1 MRREPPLPREL
12 WDQIPPPVQAA
23 LVLVMEG
30 YERRIASLE
39 AEGRALK
46 GEVQEL
52 RAQLGQSSQNS
63 SRPPSSD
70 GPHVKRK
77 PPRPPSGRNRG
88 AQPGHPVHKRALLPL
103 EEVDE
108 VVVRKPTHCRRC
120 GGALSGTDAAP
131 WRHQVIEV
139 PPPAPHVTEY
149 RLHRLVC
156 ARCGITTCGSLPPGV
171 PLHGYGPRLAS
182 LVGLCGGA
190 YRMSK
195 RMVASFCTDVLGVP
209 LALGEVCQVEQTV
222 AAALD
227 LPVQEARAYVQ
238 GQDVNVDETPWREEQ
253 RRARLWVV
261 VTQWVSVFC
270 IRTSRGA
277 KVLWELL
284 GEEYGGVLTS
294 DRAKAYNGQPLH
306 RHQVCWAHLRR
317 DFQAMIDR
325 GGAGAPIG
333 EVLLEQAEV
342 LFGWW
347 HRVRD
352 GTWSR
357 ATFQSYA
364 RWLRGVVRE
373 ELMRG
378 TRCACPKTAATC
390 QELLKVEPALWTFV
404 RVPGIDPTNNAA
416 ERGLRHAVQWRKTS
430 YGTDSVAGS
439 HFVENVLTVVASCRQ
454 QERNVLDY
462 LTRCCQAWYAG
473 TAPPSLLPQT
483 AG

>member
-1 MRREPPLPREL
+1 MRREPPLPKEL
-12 WDQIPPPVQAA
+12 WDRIPAEIQAA
-23 LVLVMEG
+23 LQVVVDG
-30 YERRIASLE
+30 YEQRIGVLE
-39 AEGRALK
+39 AQVAAL
-46 GEVQEL
+46 Q
-52 RAQLGQSSQNS
+52 AQLTQNSQNS

-77 PPRPPSGRNRG
+77 PPRQPSGRNRG
-88 AQPGHPVHKRALLPL
+88 GQPGHPVQQRALLPL
-103 EEVDE
+103 EQVDE
-108 VVVRKPTHCRRC
+108 VVVRKPPHCRRC
-120 GGALSGTDAAP
+120 GGALQGSDAAP
-131 WRHQVIEV
+131 WRHQVVEV
-139 PPPAPHVTEY
+139 PPPVPHITEY
-149 RLHRLVC
+149 QLHRLAC
-156 ARCGITTCGSLPPGV
+156 ARCGIMTCGTLPPGV
-171 PLHGYGPRLAS
+171 PAHSYGPRLAS

-195 RMVASFCTDVLGVP
+195 RLVASFCADVLGVP

-227 LPVQEARAYVQ
+227 PPVQEARAYVQ
-238 GQDVNVDETPWREEQ
+238 TQAVNVDETPWREQQ

-294 DRAKAYNGQPLH
+294 DRAKAYNRQPLR

-325 GGAGAPIG
+325 GGVGAAVG
-333 EVLLEQAEV
+333 EVLLEQANV

-347 HRVRD
+347 HWVRD

-357 ATFQSYA
+357 ATFQRYV
-364 RWLRGVVRE
+364 RWLRREFRE
-373 ELMRG
+373 ELGRG
-378 TRCACPKTAATC
+378 ARCMCPQTAATC

-404 RVPGIDPTNNAA
+404 RLPGIEPTNNAA

-454 QERNVLDY
+454 QERNALDY
-462 LTRCCQAWYAG
+462 LTRCCQALYAG
-473 TAPPSLLPQT
+473 TPPPSLLPQT
-483 AG
+483 GS

>member
-1 MRREPPLPREL
+1 
-12 WDQIPPPVQAA
+12 
-23 LVLVMEG
+23 
-30 YERRIASLE
+30 
-39 AEGRALK
+39 
-46 GEVQEL
+46 
-52 RAQLGQSSQNS
+52 
-63 SRPPSSD
+63 
-70 GPHVKRK
+70 
-77 PPRPPSGRNRG
+77 
-88 AQPGHPVHKRALLPL
+88 
-103 EEVDE
+103 
-108 VVVRKPTHCRRC
+108 
-120 GGALSGTDAAP
+120 
-131 WRHQVIEV
+131 VIEV
-139 PPPAPHVTEY
+139 PPPVPPVTEY
-149 RLHRLVC
+149 QLHRLACV
-156 ARCGITTCGSLPPGV
+156 RCGITTCGTLPPGV
-171 PLHGYGPRLAS
+171 PAHSYGPRLAS

-222 AAALD
+222 AQALD
-227 LPVQEARAYVQ
+227 PAVQEARAYVQ
-238 GQDVNVDETPWREEQ
+238 QQDVNVDETPWREQQ

-270 IRTSRGA
+270 LRTSRGA
-277 KVLWELL
+277 KVLGELL
-284 GEEYGGVLTS
+284 GEEYGGGLTS
-294 DRAKAYNGQPLH
+294 DRATAYNRQPLR

-333 EVLLEQAEV
+333 EILLEQADV

-352 GTWSR
+352 GTGCQ

-364 RWLRGVVRE
+364 RWRRGVFRE
-373 ELMRG
+373 ELVRG

-430 YGTDSVAGS
+430 YGTESVAGS
-439 HFVENVLTVVASCRQ
+439 HFVENVLTVVASGRQ

-462 LTRCCQAWYAG
+462 LTCCCQALYADA
-473 TAPPSLLPQT
+473 APPSLLPQT
-483 AG
+483 VS